1 MVYGSYML
9 IRIQKAVN
17 IQFSHYLLYQLY
29 NNFGRNTTQ
38 TFEGEG
44 VNERWWTF
52 YTMVESL

>member
-1 MVYGSYML
+1 MVYGSYMV
-9 IRIQKAVN
+9 IRIQRAVN

-44 VNERWWTF
+44 VNER
-52 YTMVESL
+52 